1 MSHEMHNELVQ
12 SMSKTQPTTKDVARL
27 AGVSIATVSYVLNEH
42 SRKNAVISEATRQ
55 RVLDAVAELGYVPNQ
70 VARNLRLQRTERIS
84 VVFSR
89 MGAPSNDV
97 LLRDIQQVADI
108 HGYTVI
114 ISIASTPE
122 REQQTLNQLKRHL
135 ADGAIIVQGP
145 WQTDDLAELAH
156 SGLPLVTMHNHVVGQ
171 EFDVVQTTE
180 TETCYEAVC
189 YLLSKGHHRI
199 AFLGHFE
206 HLDDRQGHYDRF
218 SAYLRALQDHHIPID
233 EQLIR
238 SGATSR
244 QYAYQSVLELLQ
256 LSKPPDAI
264 FAASDIAAISSI
276 WAVRNVGLRIPEDV
290 AIIGIGNIPEGQ
302 ITDPPLTTVGLADP
316 NFTILADL
324 LFSRLANTSLEGRVH
339 TLQWQL
345 ILRASA

>member
-1 MSHEMHNELVQ
+1 MPHEVHNELVQ
-12 SMSKTQPTTKDVARL
+12 AMSKTQPTTKDVARL

-42 SRKNAVISEATRQ
+42 SRKNAIISDATRQ
-55 RVLDAVAELGYVPNQ
+55 RVLNAVSELGYVPNQ
-70 VARNLRLQRTERIS
+70 AARNLRLQRTERIS
-84 VVFSR
+84 VVVSR
-89 MGAPSNDV
+89 MGAPSNDA
-97 LLRDIQQVADI
+97 LLRDIQQVADT

-114 ISIASTPE
+114 LSIADTPE

-135 ADGAIIVQGP
+135 ADGAIIVQGS
-145 WQTDDLAELAH
+145 WQADDLAGLAH
-156 SGLPLVTMHNHVVGQ
+156 SGLPLVTMHNHIVGQ
-171 EFDVVQTTE
+171 EFDAVQTTE
-180 TETCYEAVC
+180 DETCHEAVC
-189 YLLSKGHHRI
+189 YLLAKGHRRI

-206 HLDDRQGHYDRF
+206 HIDDRQGHYDRF
-218 SAYLRALQDHHIPID
+218 SAYLRALQEYHIPID

-256 LSKPPDAI
+256 LSEPPDAI

-276 WAVRNVGLRIPEDV
+276 WAVRNAGLRIPEDV

-302 ITDPPLTTVGLADP
+302 ITDPPLTTIGLADL
-316 NFTILADL
+316 NFTIVAGL

-339 TLQWQL
+339 VLQWQL

>member
-1 MSHEMHNELVQ
+1 
-12 SMSKTQPTTKDVARL
+12 
-27 AGVSIATVSYVLNEH
+27 
-42 SRKNAVISEATRQ
+42 
-55 RVLDAVAELGYVPNQ
+55 
-70 VARNLRLQRTERIS
+70 
-84 VVFSR
+84 
-89 MGAPSNDV
+89 
-97 LLRDIQQVADI
+97 LLRDIQQVADT

-114 ISIASTPE
+114 ISIADTPE

-145 WQTDDLAELAH
+145 WRTEDLAELAH
-156 SGLPLVTMHNHVVGQ
+156 SGLPLVTMHNHVIGQ
-171 EFDVVQTTE
+171 GFDTVQTTE
-180 TETCYEAVC
+180 IETCNEAVC
-189 YLLSKGHHRI
+189 YLLSKKRRRI

-206 HLDDRQGHYDRF
+206 HLNDRQEHYDRF

-233 EQLIR
+233 KELIR

-256 LSKPPDAI
+256 LSEPPDAI

-276 WAVRNVGLRIPEDV
+276 WAVRNAGLRIPEDI

-302 ITDPPLTTVGLADP
+302 ITDPPLTTVGLANP

-324 LFSRLANTSLEGRVH
+324 LFSRLADTSLEGRVH